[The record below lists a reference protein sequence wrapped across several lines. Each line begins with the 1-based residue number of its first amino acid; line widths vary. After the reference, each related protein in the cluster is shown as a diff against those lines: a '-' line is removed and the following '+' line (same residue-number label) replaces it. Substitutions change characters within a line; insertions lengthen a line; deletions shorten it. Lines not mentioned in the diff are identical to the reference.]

1 MALRYIS
8 LLSKFRP
15 GKWNVRTNVT
25 KSGVDLKP
33 ASSTQILEK
42 NGNVEKPTESYNDG
56 HPVVDLTFENARE
69 AYRSKT
75 TSELARALLV
85 FKLCSVNYLV
95 DNQIVLLK
103 WSRKLLGGPLFR
115 KMMKST
121 FYGHFVAGEDHDA
134 IKPLISRNR
143 EFGVKSILDYSVEE
157 DLSSDEA
164 KEAEMMSCVSE
175 TETEAAAA
183 ERDIR
188 YRAHKEFGDRR
199 EKVISARTYFYEDEA
214 HCDENLETF
223 MKCIDAV
230 SDATEKSGL
239 AAVKLT
245 ALGRPQLLLQ
255 MTEVLVSIRNIFDSI
270 CGVEGDICTKSVKE
284 ENFLEALQK
293 MNIRISQNESK
304 KWFSVLDVTKD
315 GEVDLLDWEN
325 LLEMNMGLSK
335 LLMVSNIKTGESKSL
350 VMALSAEEENQ
361 MKNMLRRIN
370 TLVQYATEKEVRVM
384 IDAEQTYF
392 QPAISRLTMEMMRKF
407 NRERAVI
414 FNTYQCYLKS
424 AFSNI
429 FIDLDLS
436 RRENFYF
443 GAKLV
448 RGAYLEQERERAA
461 TLNYEDPI
469 NDDYE
474 ATTAM
479 YHCVLEEVFRQIQSR
494 DRGKIAVMVA
504 SHNEGT
510 VKFAV
515 EKMKEWGVRPED
527 RLICFG
533 QLLGMCDQISFPLG
547 QAGYSVYKYV
557 PFGPVEEVLPYL
569 SRRGMENRGVLKKVV
584 KEKRLLA
591 AELSRRIR
599 SGQLFYNPQTN
610 IPSTAGVRSS

>member
-1 MALRYIS
+1 
-8 LLSKFRP
+8 
-15 GKWNVRTNVT
+15 
-25 KSGVDLKP
+25 
-33 ASSTQILEK
+33 
-42 NGNVEKPTESYNDG
+42 
-56 HPVVDLTFENARE
+56 
-69 AYRSKT
+69 
-75 TSELARALLV
+75 
-85 FKLCSVNYLV
+85 
-95 DNQIVLLK
+95 
-103 WSRKLLGGPLFR
+103 
-115 KMMKST
+115 MMKST
-121 FYGHFVAGEDHDA
+121 FYGHFVAGEDHDD
-134 IKPLISRNR
+134 IKPLISCNR
-143 EFGVKSILDYSVEE
+143 EFGVKSILDYSVEK

-164 KEAEMMSCVSE
+164 KEAEMLSCVSE
-175 TETEAAAA
+175 TETEAAAGDA
-183 ERDIR
+183 ERDVR

-214 HCDENLETF
+214 HCDGNLETF
-223 MKCIDAV
+223 MNCIDAV

-255 MTEVLVSIRNIFDSI
+255 MTEVLVSIRNVFDSI
-270 CGVEGDICTKSVKE
+270 CGVEGDISSKSVKE
-284 ENFLEALQK
+284 EHFLEALQR
-293 MNIRISQNESK
+293 MNIRITQDESK

-325 LLEMNMGLSK
+325 LLELNMGLSK

-350 VMALSAEEENQ
+350 VMTLSAEEENQ

-370 TLVQYATEKEVRVM
+370 TLVQYASEKEVRVM

-424 AFSNI
+424 SFSNI

-448 RGAYLEQERERAA
+448 RGAYMEQERERAA
-461 TLNYEDPI
+461 SLNYEDPI
-469 NDDYE
+469 NDDYD

-479 YHCVLEEVFRQIQSR
+479 YHCVLDEVLRQIQSR

-504 SHNEGT
+504 SHNEAT
-510 VKFAV
+510 VRFAV
-515 EKMKEWGVRPED
+515 EKMKEYDVRPED

-569 SRRGMENRGVLKKVV
+569 SRRGMENRGVLKKVK

-599 SGQLFYNPQTN
+599 SGQLFYNPKTN
-610 IPSTAGVRSS
+610 IPETAGVRSS

>member
-8 LLSKFRP
+8 HLSKFRP
-15 GKWNVRTNVT
+15 GKWSIRTNVT
-25 KSGVDLKP
+25 KTGVDLKP
-33 ASSTQILEK
+33 EASTAILEK
-42 NGNVEKPTESYNDG
+42 NSSGGKPADLCNDG
-56 HPVVDLTFENARE
+56 HPSVDLTFENARE
-69 AYRSKT
+69 AYRSKK

-85 FKLCSVNYLV
+85 FKLCSINYLV

-103 WSRKLLGGPLFR
+103 WSRKLLGGTLFR

-121 FYGHFVAGEDHDA
+121 FYGHFVAGEDHDD

-143 EFGVKSILDYSVEE
+143 EFGVKSILDYSVEK

-164 KEAEMMSCVSE
+164 KEAEMLSCVSE

-183 ERDIR
+183 ERDVR

-214 HCDENLETF
+214 QCDNNLETF
-223 MKCIDAV
+223 MNCIDAV

-255 MTEVLVSIRNIFDSI
+255 MTAVLVSIRNVFDSI
-270 CGVEGDICTKSVKE
+270 CGVEGDISTKSVKE
-284 ENFLEALQK
+284 EHFLEALQR
-293 MNIRISQNESK
+293 MNIRITQDESK

-325 LLEMNMGLSK
+325 LLELNMGLSK
-335 LLMVSNIKTGESKSL
+335 LLMVSNIKTGESESL

-370 TLVQYATEKEVRVM
+370 TLVQYASEKEVRVM

-461 TLNYEDPI
+461 SLNYEDPI

-479 YHCVLEEVFRQIQSR
+479 YHCVLDEVFRQIQSR

-504 SHNEGT
+504 SHNEET
-510 VKFAV
+510 VRFAV
-515 EKMKEWGVRPED
+515 EKMKEYDVRPED

-569 SRRGMENRGVLKKVV
+569 SRRGMENRGVLKKVK

-599 SGQLFYNPQTN
+599 SGQLFYNPKTN
-610 IPSTAGVRSS
+610 IPATAGVRSS